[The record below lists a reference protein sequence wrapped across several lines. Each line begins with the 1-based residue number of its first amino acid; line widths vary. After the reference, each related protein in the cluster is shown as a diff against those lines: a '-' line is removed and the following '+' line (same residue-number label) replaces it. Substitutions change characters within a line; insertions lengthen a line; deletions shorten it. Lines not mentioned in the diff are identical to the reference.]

1 MENTYQDLITDI
13 QSKNPKISGKLEGG
27 KKFKIKSDFKPAG
40 DQPEAIKKLVN
51 GANKE
56 DFNQVLLGVTGSGKT
71 FTMAKVIE
79 ATNRPALILA
89 PNKTLAAQLYGEMK
103 TFFPDNAVEYFVSYY
118 DYYTPEAYVP
128 RSDTYIEKE
137 ASINEQIDRMRH
149 SATRSLLERD
159 DVLIVASVS
168 CIYGLGSVEAYS
180 KMTLTLQKNYDYN
193 REQIIKSLVALQ
205 YKRNDQNFY
214 RGTFRA
220 RGEYL
225 EIFPSHLEDRAWR
238 LNLFGDKLEKIEE
251 FDPLTGDQVR
261 ELSLVK
267 VYANSHYITPKPTI
281 EQAILNIRKEL
292 EITLKKHKAENKLL
306 EAQRLEERTKF
317 DLEMIEATGSCAG
330 IENYSRFLSGRKP
343 GEPPPTLFE
352 YFPDNTL
359 IFVDECHVT
368 VPQLNGMYK
377 GDRSRKSTLAEYGF
391 RLPSC
396 MDNRPLKFEEWDLMR
411 TQTVFV
417 SATPGPWELEQTK
430 GKFIDQVIRP
440 TGLIDPP
447 VEIRP
452 AKNQVDDL
460 MHECKKVIEK
470 NHRVLVTTLTKKM
483 AEDLTEYLHENGVKV
498 RYLHSDIDTL
508 ERIEIMRDLRMGVFD
523 VLVGINLLR
532 EGLDIPEC
540 ALVGILDADKEGF
553 LRSETSLIQ
562 TIGRAAR
569 NVDGKVILYADKE
582 TKSIKKA
589 IQETERRRKIQLAYN
604 KKNKIDAKTVKK
616 EINDILESVYEKDY
630 VKISEG
636 SNVGGNL
643 KKHLKALDKKMKEAA
658 SNLEFEEAAKIR
670 DEIRKL
676 ESTELEITLNP
687 KIRQYDVKNKLY
699 PKGRSTMGMPG
710 TKVTKK
716 KIKNGSTQNN
726 HHRWSNK
733 NRCGNC
739 KKTFRSK

>member
-1 MENTYQDLITDI
+1 
-13 QSKNPKISGKLEGG
+13 
-27 KKFKIKSDFKPAG
+27 
-40 DQPEAIKKLVN
+40 
-51 GANKE
+51 
-56 DFNQVLLGVTGSGKT
+56 
-71 FTMAKVIE
+71 MAKVIE

-103 TFFPDNAVEYFVSYY
+103 TFFPENAVEYFVSYY

-159 DVLIVASVS
+159 DVIIVASVS

-180 KMTLTLQKNYDYN
+180 KMTLTLQKNYEYN
-193 REQIIKSLVALQ
+193 REQIIKSFVALQ

-214 RGTFRA
+214 RGTFRV
-220 RGEYL
+220 RGENL

-238 LNLFGDKLEKIEE
+238 ISLFGNKLEQIEE
-251 FDPLTGDQVR
+251 FDPLTGDKVR
-261 ELSLVK
+261 DLNLIK
-267 VYANSHYITPKPTI
+267 VYANSHYITPKPTV
-281 EQAILNIRKEL
+281 EQAVINIRKEL
-292 EITLKKHKAENKLL
+292 ELTLKKHKSENKLL

-352 YFPDNTL
+352 YFPDNAI
-359 IFVDECHVT
+359 IFVDESHVT

-411 TQTVFV
+411 TQTIFV

-430 GKFIDQVIRP
+430 GKHIDQVIRP
-440 TGLIDPP
+440 TGLIDPE
-447 VEIRP
+447 VEVRP

-460 MHECKKVIEK
+460 MHECKKVVEK
-470 NHRVLVTTLTKKM
+470 NYRVLVTTLTKKM
-483 AEDLTEYLHENGVKV
+483 AEDLTEYLHENGIKV

-569 NVDGKVILYADKE
+569 NVEGRVILYADKE

-589 IQETERRRKIQLAYN
+589 ILETKRRREIQLDYN
-604 KKNKIDAKTVKK
+604 KKNKIDAKSIKK
-616 EINDILESVYEKDY
+616 EISDILESVYEKDY

-636 SNVGGNL
+636 SNIGGNL
-643 KKHLKALDKKMKEAA
+643 KKHLKGLNKKMKDAA
-658 SNLEFEEAAKIR
+658 SNLEFEEAAKLR

-699 PKGRSTMGMPG
+699 PKGRSTLGMPG

-716 KIKNGSTQNN
+716 
-726 HHRWSNK
+726 RD
-733 NRCGNC
+733 
-739 KKTFRSK
+739 KKWKHKK

>member
-40 DQPEAIKKLVN
+40 DQPEAIKKLVK
-51 GANKE
+51 GANKDE
-56 DFNQVLLGVTGSGKT
+56 FNQVLLGVTGSGKT

-103 TFFPDNAVEYFVSYY
+103 AFFPDNAVEYFVSYY

-238 LNLFGDKLEKIEE
+238 LSLFGDKLERIEE

-267 VYANSHYITPKPTI
+267 VYANSHYITPKPTV
-281 EQAILNIRKEL
+281 EQAIINIRKEL
-292 EITLKKHKAENKLL
+292 ELTLKKHKSENKLL

-352 YFPDNTL
+352 YFPDNT
-359 IFVDECHVT
+359 IVFVDESHVT
-368 VPQLNGMYK
+368 VPQLNGMFK

-411 TQTVFV
+411 TQTIFV
-417 SATPGPWELEQTK
+417 SATPGPWELNQTK
-430 GKFIDQVIRP
+430 GKIIDQVIRP
-440 TGLIDPP
+440 TGLIDPE

-470 NHRVLVTTLTKKM
+470 NYRVLVTTLTKKM

-553 LRSETSLIQ
+553 LRSETSLVQ

-569 NVDGKVILYADKE
+569 NVEGRVILYADKE

-589 IQETERRRKIQLAYN
+589 IKETSRRREIQLEYN
-604 KKNKIDAKTVKK
+604 KKHKIDAKSVKK
-616 EINDILESVYEKDY
+616 EISDILESVYEKDY

-636 SNVGGNL
+636 SNIGGNL
-643 KKHLKALDKKMKEAA
+643 KKHLKGLNKKMKDAA
-658 SNLEFEEAAKIR
+658 SNLEFEEAAKLR

-716 KIKNGSTQNN
+716 
-726 HHRWSNK
+726 RD
-733 NRCGNC
+733 
-739 KKTFRSK
+739 KKWKHKR

>member
-1 MENTYQDLITDI
+1 MQNTYQDLITDLEG
-13 QSKNPKISGKLEGG
+13 KKPEISGKLEGG

-40 DQPEAIKKLVN
+40 DQPEAIKKLVG
-51 GANKE
+51 GANK
-56 DFNQVLLGVTGSGKT
+56 DQFNQVLLGVTGSGKT

-103 TFFPDNAVEYFVSYY
+103 SFFPDNAVEYFVSYY

-193 REQIIKSLVALQ
+193 REKIIKSLISLQ
-205 YKRNDQNFY
+205 YKRNDQNFH

-238 LNLFGDKLEKIEE
+238 LSLFGDKLEKIEE

-261 ELSLVK
+261 ELSLIK
-267 VYANSHYITPKPTI
+267 IYANSHYITPKPTV
-281 EQAILNIRKEL
+281 EQAIINIRKEL
-292 EITLKKHKAENKLL
+292 EITLKKHKEENKLL

-317 DLEMIEATGSCAG
+317 DLEMIEATGTCAG

-359 IFVDECHVT
+359 VFVDESHVT
-368 VPQLNGMYK
+368 VPQLNGMFK

-417 SATPGPWELEQTK
+417 SATPGPWELGQTK
-430 GKFIDQVIRP
+430 GKFVDQVIRP
-440 TGLIDPP
+440 TGLIDPE

-460 MHECKKVIEK
+460 MHECKNVIEK

-483 AEDLTEYLHENGVKV
+483 AEDLTEYLHENGIKV

-569 NVDGKVILYADKE
+569 NVEGKVILYADKE

-589 IQETERRRKIQLAYN
+589 IKETDRRRQIQLDYN
-604 KKNKIDAKTVKK
+604 KKNKIDAKSVKK
-616 EINDILESVYEKDY
+616 EISDILESVYEKDY

-636 SNVGGNL
+636 SNIGGNL
-643 KKHLKALDKKMKEAA
+643 KKHLKGLNKKMKEAA

-676 ESTELEITLNP
+676 ETTELEITLNP

-716 KIKNGSTQNN
+716 
-726 HHRWSNK
+726 RD
-733 NRCGNC
+733 
-739 KKTFRSK
+739 KKWKHKR

>member
-1 MENTYQDLITDI
+1 MQNTYQDLITDLEG
-13 QSKNPKISGKLEGG
+13 KKPEISGKLEGG
-27 KKFKIKSDFKPAG
+27 KKFKIVSDFKPAG
-40 DQPEAIKKLVN
+40 DQPAAIKKLVD
-51 GANKE
+51 GANKQQ
-56 DFNQVLLGVTGSGKT
+56 FNQVLLGVTGSGKT
-71 FTMAKVIE
+71 FTMAKIIE
-79 ATNRPALILA
+79 TTNRPALILA

-103 TFFPDNAVEYFVSYY
+103 SFFPNNAVEYFVSYY

-238 LNLFGDKLEKIEE
+238 LSLFGDKLEKIEE

-261 ELSLVK
+261 ELNLIK
-267 VYANSHYITPKPTI
+267 VYANSHYITPKPTV
-281 EQAILNIRKEL
+281 EQAIINIRKEL
-292 EITLKKHKAENKLL
+292 EVTLKKHKSENKLL
-306 EAQRLEERTKF
+306 EAQRLEERTRF

-359 IFVDECHVT
+359 IFVDESHVT

-411 TQTVFV
+411 TQTIFV
-417 SATPGPWELEQTK
+417 SATPGPWELNQTK

-447 VEIRP
+447 VEVRP

-460 MHECKKVIEK
+460 MHECKKVIEN

-589 IQETERRRKIQLAYN
+589 MLETDRRRSIQLAYN
-604 KKNKIDAKTVKK
+604 KKHKIDAKTVKK
-616 EINDILESVYEKDY
+616 EISDILESVYEKDY

-643 KKHLKALDKKMKEAA
+643 KKHLKALDKKMKESA

-676 ESTELEITLNP
+676 QSTELEITLNP
-687 KIRQYDVKNKLY
+687 KIRQYDVKNKIY
-699 PKGRSTMGMPG
+699 PKGRSTLGMPG
-710 TKVTKK
+710 TRVTKK
-716 KIKNGSTQNN
+716 
-726 HHRWSNK
+726 RD
-733 NRCGNC
+733 
-739 KKTFRSK
+739 KKWKHGR